1 MSEQTLFHGKA
12 RAYADAR
19 PDYPAAAVDYIGSM
33 IAEGSVVAE
42 VGAGTGKFTVPIAR
56 YGGGVGDGRGDAG
69 GNGVDGRAD
78 GPAKA
83 RRRYEIRAVE
93 PDADMRTALIEATRP
108 YANVTVVDGSAEHT
122 TLPDA
127 SVDAVVCAQALHW
140 FDHDTFLAECR
151 RISRG
156 RRLLLV
162 SIYNVTSFDSA
173 MTIGDAAG
181 VGDAVTNAAVTAGIG
196 GAAAAADAASPG
208 NESHDSQGLTPEEMH
223 EVAGVSGR
231 HFRETADEFFHQP
244 TIRRF
249 PNPIHY
255 TRDAWRA
262 YMDSHSHSPL
272 PTDPIYP
279 AFRAQVDA
287 IFDDRSVDGILTDD
301 NVTMIASE
309 TLDV

>member
-12 RAYADAR
+12 QAYADAR
-19 PDYPAAAVDYIGSM
+19 PDYPDATIGYVGSM
-33 IAEGSVVAE
+33 IADGAVVAD

-56 YGGGVGDGRGDAG
+56 YGARHGGGSGAGSSGSGRG
-69 GNGVDGRAD
+69 
-78 GPAKA
+78 
-83 RRRYEIRAVE
+83 YEVRAVE
-93 PDADMRTALIEATRP
+93 PDADMRAALTEATRP

-122 TLPDA
+122 NLSDA

-140 FDHDTFLAECR
+140 FDHDAFLAECR

-173 MTIGDAAG
+173 MTIGGGESGG
-181 VGDAVTNAAVTAGIG
+181 VAIP
-196 GAAAAADAASPG
+196 ADGLSP
-208 NESHDSQGLTPEEMH
+208 EQMH
-223 EVAGVSGR
+223 EVVGVSGR
-231 HFRETADEFFHQP
+231 HFRETTAEFFHHP
-244 TIRRF
+244 TIKRF

-287 IFDDRSVDGILTDD
+287 IFDERSVDGILTDD
-301 NVTMIASE
+301 NVTMVASE
-309 TLDV
+309 LLDV